1 MKSHIFKV
9 AIEEDAFE
17 DGRKAYHA
25 SCPSLPGC
33 HTWGH
38 TPEEALANLREAVE
52 LYIEDLVA
60 AGEPIPVDPEKGA
73 VEWSSPS
80 VVVNR

>member
-9 AIEEDAFE
+9 VIEEDKFE

-25 SCPSLPGC
+25 FCPPLRGC
-33 HTWGH
+33 HSWGH
-38 TPEEALANLREAVE
+38 TAEEALANIREAVE
-52 LYIEDLVA
+52 LYIEDLVE

-73 VEWSSPS
+73 VEWPSPS